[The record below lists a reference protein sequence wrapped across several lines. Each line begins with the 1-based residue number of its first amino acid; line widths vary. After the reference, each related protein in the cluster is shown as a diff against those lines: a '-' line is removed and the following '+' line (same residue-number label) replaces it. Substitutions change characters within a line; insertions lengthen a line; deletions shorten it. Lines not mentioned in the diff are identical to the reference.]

1 MFAGCSKWR
10 LLPIEIVGFGWTCH
24 FWYYFQIPP
33 WISRVFLEVVVT
45 ISGLILSWKSRKLL
59 KMSVLTTFEVVDR
72 ETNVFYVQNWQKVSK
87 SAFFEFLAQKASK
100 VIISLFSGFWDS
112 SIKMRGQFLSKGGTQ
127 SWPGTAIVNHPLRHY
142 THPGLSYFPYI
153 FYFVN
158 FTISA
163 AIRQGLFGSFENV
176 IKEFWK
182 FWHFWTIWQK
192 LPIFLTSR
200 IDHEIHVFEVDL
212 GSS

>member
-1 MFAGCSKWR
+1 MYQNVHLARAVGR
-10 LLPIEIVGFGWTCH
+10 EIVENVWK
-24 FWYYFQIPP
+24 W
-33 WISRVFLEVVVT
+33 VFLT
-45 ISGLILSWKSRKLL
+45 K
-59 KMSVLTTFEVVDR
+59 FEMVDR
-72 ETNVFYVQNWQKVSK
+72 ETQRNHVQIWQKWSK
-87 SAFFEFLAQKASK
+87 MSFLRFLAQKASK

-112 SIKMRGQFLSKGGTQ
+112 SMKMRGSFLSKGGTQ
-127 SWPGTAIVNHPLRHY
+127 SWPGTAIVNHPLRLRWR
-142 THPGLSYFPYI
+142 PRLSYFPYI

-182 FWHFWTIWQK
+182 FWHFWTFWQK

-200 IDHEIHVFEVDL
+200 IDHEFHVFEVVL
-212 GSS
+212 GLT